1 MYRPQADVRPGTSWR
16 DGGIV
21 ADRPTGGGFDERPRV
36 AELPDLS
43 GLVRGAE
50 DAERKARLF
59 LDLFMGSLGGRNQLM
74 AGYVPFKGVAPAD
87 VDPGGSESP
96 AAEAALAEYL
106 RGRRESGDIE
116 RARQR
121 LTQQGFP
128 FGGV

>member
-1 MYRPQADVRPGTSWR
+1 MYRDLVFRPDVDTTITQP
-16 DGGIV
+16 V
-21 ADRPTGGGFDERPRV
+21 
-36 AELPDLS
+36 
-43 GLVRGAE
+43 GAPE
-50 DAERKARLF
+50 F
-59 LDLFMGSLGGRNQLM
+59 LDLFMRDNNLV